1 MSRKRGWG
9 VDFTLLF
16 PEYEKLFDKNALFHV
31 LFLEKEKQYMAR
43 NFKIPPHKSTNLVTT
58 QADIGLMIKAM
69 RNKQS
74 IRIDDAA
81 ALCGVSVS
89 LLSALERNSGRSVS
103 VDKVLNILDQLGLA
117 LVITDK
123 SKARDILSGIDE
135 ALV

>member
-1 MSRKRGWG
+1 
-9 VDFTLLF
+9 
-16 PEYEKLFDKNALFHV
+16 
-31 LFLEKEKQYMAR
+31 MAR

-74 IRIDDAA
+74 LRIDNAA
-81 ALCGVSVS
+81 ALCGVSVA
-89 LLSALERNSGRSVS
+89 LLSALESNSGRSVG

-123 SKARDILSGIDE
+123 SKARDILRGIDE
-135 ALV
+135 V